1 MKKVKLKVKISRCID
16 CTGENCPMPLI
27 KTRKAIMEVKEGEI
41 IEVIGTHPQSF
52 KEIPMALEA
61 MGKEIIE
68 LKKEGQNWCIIFK
81 V

>member
-1 MKKVKLKVKISRCID
+1 MYRLYRWELSYASYKNKESNYGGKKR
-16 CTGENCPMPLI
+16 
-27 KTRKAIMEVKEGEI
+27 EI

-52 KEIPMALEA
+52 KEIPMTLEA